1 MKTQV
6 KKLVY
11 NVSFLSFII
20 PVMVLFGV
28 WIVKGIA
35 PFGSGSLM
43 IVDGLHQYM
52 PFFSEYY
59 EKLKHGDSLLYSWDT
74 GMGNGFITLWA
85 YYLASPLNL
94 IILLFKKISLNT
106 AVSLIVSLKIAL
118 SGYTFSKYLRYK
130 REKGVFDVTI
140 IGFSV
145 AYAFSNFVIGYYWNI
160 MWMDC
165 IMILPIVVLGLEKLI
180 KEDDGRLYV
189 ISLFYG
195 LFCNYYIGFMLCVF
209 LVMWYL
215 LYDHKSVKS
224 FFVQGIKFA
233 LCSVVAGAMGAIILI
248 PAYLGISNTA
258 SAHIVLPE
266 IKTMYGSFVKILE
279 THMYLVEPITNQ
291 VDDSGTNLYCGIAPL
306 LLLIIGLFSRKIP
319 IKNKIKY
326 VVVLAFFVVSFNN
339 EFLNY
344 LWHGCHNQYGIPNR
358 FAFLYIFVILA
369 LGYEIVVM
377 LKTIDKWYML
387 SAVIIFLSAIIY
399 SKKASGVFD
408 TKIYVLTAV
417 LALVYFGLFF
427 VFRLK
432 KIRRPIF
439 SYIFAIT
446 MLVEVI
452 VNTYVGFNS
461 TGVVDINNYF
471 SDTEAIEKTTD
482 YLAATDD
489 GLYRVD
495 MLNCLMLDEA
505 TWHNLK
511 SVGIFG
517 STVRGDMVTAMSR
530 MGFYTGANE
539 YLYKGVTPLTNS
551 LFGVKYVIGRTGDYN
566 NIDVNQIDS
575 IDGIEVFENPYP
587 LPIAFRVNDLD
598 TWSYVGSS
606 PFDVQNSFCKVA
618 TGKGDI
624 FTTINPEYSLSATNC
639 SATMNVGSVS
649 YERSNPTGCKIA
661 VSFVLEEDSNL
672 YANLRGNN
680 IAKIRVYIN
689 DSQIAYDR
697 FQIQAYH
704 VGEYPKGTKV
714 TLEYELNDNAD
725 GIGTLTLGLAD
736 FDWNA
741 YYNVYESLNQNVMTV
756 TDYDSGYVKGT
767 IDCDQSGDVFTS
779 IPYEEGWTVYVDGK
793 EIKTKAIGEAFL
805 GFDIDQGKHDIE
817 LKYFPKGMKLGGLVT
832 IAGTIVYGL
841 MWIWHLRSRR
851 KKDGQKTD

>member
-43 IVDGLHQYM
+43 IVDGLHQYL

-233 LCSVVAGAMGAIILI
+233 LCSVVAGAMGAIILM

-489 GLYRVD
+489 DLYRVD

>member
-20 PVMVLFGV
+20 PVMVLIGV

>member
-20 PVMVLFGV
+20 PVMVLIGV

-793 EIKTKAIGEAFL
+793 EIKAKAIGEAFL